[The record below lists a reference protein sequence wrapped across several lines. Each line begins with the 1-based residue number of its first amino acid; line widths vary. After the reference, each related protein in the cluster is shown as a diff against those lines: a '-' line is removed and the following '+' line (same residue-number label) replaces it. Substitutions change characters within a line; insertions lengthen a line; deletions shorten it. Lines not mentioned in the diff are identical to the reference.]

1 VRSAVKWSVS
11 WAMDVRW
18 EVAFGRC
25 VSATAVR
32 GAESYAARRF

>member
-1 VRSAVKWSVS
+1 MRSVAWSVS

-18 EVAFGRC
+18 EVAFGRR

-32 GAESYAARRF
+32 GTESYAAGRF